1 MHRFSSRFRSPV
13 KRLGAEQHILVT
25 LLAFALSVSLTRLFL
40 ALTGY
45 PQIGGEVFHIAHAL
59 WGGLL
64 LYIAALLPLVLA
76 NRWVY
81 MVGAVL
87 TGMGVGLFIDE
98 VGKFITQ
105 ANDYFF
111 PLAAPIVYAFFLLS
125 VGMYLRVRRPRER
138 SVRGELFRALEAL
151 EEALEQDLDPEEK
164 ADLEEQLT
172 FVMANSTQPHMA
184 LLARNLLDFI
194 HSDSLQ
200 IVPRQM
206 GLVERTMV
214 RWRAF
219 ETRWLSRRK
228 VKAGIV
234 LGLLLVGGI
243 ILVKMSFAARALQ
256 GALAVPLDPV
266 AERSLNL
273 FQEIFGTNVYVER
286 GLFRY
291 LVIALETLVSISM
304 VLSAVLFTFG
314 RERFAT
320 ALANMGLLL
329 ALTGVNLL
337 VFYYDQFSNIVIAGL
352 QLILLVS
359 IGYYRQRYLKTDP
372 MVS

>member
-1 MHRFSSRFRSPV
+1 MHRFSSRFRRPV

-291 LVIALETLVSISM
+291 LDIALETLVSISM

-314 RERFAT
+314 RERFVT

>member
-1 MHRFSSRFRSPV
+1 
-13 KRLGAEQHILVT
+13 
-25 LLAFALSVSLTRLFL
+25 
-40 ALTGY
+40 
-45 PQIGGEVFHIAHAL
+45 
-59 WGGLL
+59 
-64 LYIAALLPLVLA
+64 
-76 NRWVY
+76 
-81 MVGAVL
+81 
-87 TGMGVGLFIDE
+87 
-98 VGKFITQ
+98 
-105 ANDYFF
+105 
-111 PLAAPIVYAFFLLS
+111 
-125 VGMYLRVRRPRER
+125 MYLRVRRPRER

-291 LVIALETLVSISM
+291 LDIARDTGEHLDGAFRRAVHLRQRA
-304 VLSAVLFTFG
+304 LRHSAG
-314 RERFAT
+314 QHGPAAGADRRQSA
-320 ALANMGLLL
+320 GLLL
-329 ALTGVNLL
+329 
-337 VFYYDQFSNIVIAGL
+337 
-352 QLILLVS
+352 
-359 IGYYRQRYLKTDP
+359 
-372 MVS
+372 